1 MLTHRGGANLSNKT
15 RSMIFAMYSR
25 NWYRDTTFDIPTQRE
40 IQHEKKIGGDF
51 TFLTKLTRYA
61 TPEGED

>member
-1 MLTHRGGANLSNKT
+1 
-15 RSMIFAMYSR
+15 MIFAMYSR